1 MVIAL
6 GDLFALESIHFRIK
20 GGIKTLASAAKQSQ
34 SSSIPER
41 EQRLWS
47 PVEPSYCFPTGQNSP
62 VLAPVICP
70 AFLFLFS
77 RTFLYFNKISVLVTV
92 GEICKSRELPYL
104 IQGIRCSPNLTLPQ
118 GLIHEPFAELNKGS
132 LLPDPHNTEDML
144 DPVFLSFLGCG
155 CRHLCGEAED
165 DLCYSGVP
173 QEPSTLFCKQNLSL
187 GLRTGRVG

>member
-20 GGIKTLASAAKQSQ
+20 GGIKTPASAAEQSQ
-34 SSSIPER
+34 SGSIPDR

-47 PVEPSYCFPTGQNSP
+47 PVEPRYCFPASPNSP

-77 RTFLYFNKISVLVTV
+77 PTFLYFNKISVLVTV
-92 GEICKSRELPYL
+92 SEICKSRELPYL

-144 DPVFLSFLGCG
+144 ILFSFPFGGVGAGTCAGRQTTTSLTVACL
-155 CRHLCGEAED
+155 RSHLPCFASRTSHWDLELAE
-165 DLCYSGVP
+165 
-173 QEPSTLFCKQNLSL
+173 
-187 GLRTGRVG
+187 

>member
-77 RTFLYFNKISVLVTV
+77 PTFLYFSKISVLVTV

-104 IQGIRCSPNLTLPQ
+104 IQGIRCSLTSPDLRGSYMNHLQSSIRAPFF
-118 GLIHEPFAELNKGS
+118 LIPTIPRTCLILFSFPFWGVGAGTCAGRQKTTSLTVEYLRNHLLCFASRTSHWDLELAE
-132 LLPDPHNTEDML
+132 
-144 DPVFLSFLGCG
+144 
-155 CRHLCGEAED
+155 
-165 DLCYSGVP
+165 
-173 QEPSTLFCKQNLSL
+173 
-187 GLRTGRVG
+187 